1 MKSFEK
7 FFFVRNKNKCF
18 LCLTE
23 IFFFIEDKKQM
34 ISKELDT
41 LVSAKK
47 FISLFFESL
56 FYSLARTPRVQT
68 YPSSLEFTVEF
79 FSLA

>member
-1 MKSFEK
+1 MF
-7 FFFVRNKNKCF
+7 
-18 LCLTE
+18 
-23 IFFFIEDKKQM
+23 
-34 ISKELDT
+34 SKELDT
-41 LVSAKK
+41 LVSAVSAKN
-47 FISLFFESL
+47 FISLFSESL